1 MFTNN
6 IEIIIV
12 IIIAYLF
19 GSVSSAIIICKI
31 MGLPDPRSLGSL
43 NPGATNV
50 LRIGGK
56 KAAAITMIG
65 DVLKGV
71 IPVLLAKWLG
81 LAPIG
86 IALTAFAAFL
96 GHLYPLFFG
105 FVGGKGV
112 ATLIGGLLAISWPTG
127 ICFLLTWLIITLLF
141 RYVSLASIAAAM
153 LAPIYLW
160 FFTHDLAYVIV
171 AILMALMVIYR
182 HKTNITNLRNG
193 TENKISNKFGN
204 KNIH

>member
-1 MFTNN
+1 MFAFS
-6 IEIIIV
+6 IEMIV
-12 IIIAYLF
+12 AVIIAYLF
-19 GSVSSAIIICKI
+19 GSISSAIITCKI
-31 MGLPDPRSLGSL
+31 MGLPDPRSEGSR

-56 KAAAITMIG
+56 KAAAVTMIG

-81 LAPIG
+81 LSPLG

-96 GHLYPLFFG
+96 GHLYPIFFG

-112 ATLIGGLLAISWPTG
+112 ATLIGGIFVISWPTG
-127 ICFLLTWLIITLLF
+127 ICFLLTWLIITLLL
-141 RYVSLASIAAAM
+141 RYVSLASMSAAA
-153 LAPIYLW
+153 LTPLYLW

-171 AILMALMVIYR
+171 ALLMALMVIYR
-182 HKTNITNLRNG
+182 HRSNIINLRNG
-193 TENKISNKFGN
+193 TENKIGFSK
-204 KNIH
+204 K